1 VYCYIR
7 RNAKHGRRAGKS
19 CALSNQISSIMTP
32 KRKKPASSPM
42 RFSNRSTRGVA
53 AVGIVAIMGGCA
65 NEDSL
70 SPYAEP
76 SRYDLDCTSIAE
88 RITKASDRERQLA
101 QLMTRASEAVDG
113 AIVNA
118 IAYQD
123 EYNTARANLRSLRK
137 AAEVKKCQSP

>member
-1 VYCYIR
+1 
-7 RNAKHGRRAGKS
+7 
-19 CALSNQISSIMTP
+19 
-32 KRKKPASSPM
+32 SSPM

-101 QLMTRASEAVDG
+101 QLMTRATEAVDG

-137 AAEVKKCQSP
+137 AAEVKKCQLPEPLPAEPRR